1 MTQVG
6 RARAIIDNQTK
17 GGEKDEASWP
27 MKPVIK
33 SECKKVQAGLSGTN
47 RMREERE
54 EEETVERERER
65 DAGAMQEPRIV
76 CVCY

>member
-17 GGEKDEASWP
+17 GGKKDEASWP

-33 SECKKVQAGLSGTN
+33 SECKKVEAGLSGRN
-47 RMREERE
+47 RMSEER
-54 EEETVERERER
+54 REGRR
-65 DAGAMQEPRIV
+65 GMQER
-76 CVCY
+76 CKSDARA